1 MIKNHDEDNSKKI
14 EEKSTFQEDCPT
26 KSGFVAVVGRPNAGK
41 SSLLNWLVGEKIA
54 MVSHKANATRRRS
67 KIIALHKNS
76 QIIFIDTPG
85 IHEQERLL
93 NQFMLDEALKAMG
106 DCDLIIFLSPVTDKI
121 DHYLDFLEKNTK
133 NTPHMILLTKTDQV
147 SNERVLKKIME
158 FSKYQDKFLSLIPVS
173 IKKGIS
179 QDYILEEISKYIPKH
194 PYLYDPQIL
203 TTENMRDIY
212 KEYIRESI
220 FENTSEEIPYFA
232 DVVIDGIEEKEDI
245 ECIDAN
251 IIVEKKSQKG
261 IIIGKNGQTIKRIGK
276 NAREKIEK
284 IINKKVFLKIFV
296 TIKPGWSQNKDLLKK
311 LGYIL
316 D

>member
-261 IIIGKNGQTIKRIGK
+261 IIIGKNGQTLKRIGK

>member
-1 MIKNHDEDNSKKI
+1 MKS
-14 EEKSTFQEDCPT
+14 EENT

-54 MVSHKANATRRRS
+54 MVSHKANATRKRS
-67 KIIALHKNS
+67 KIIALHKNT

-85 IHEQERLL
+85 IHEKERLL
-93 NQFMLDEALKAMG
+93 NQFMLEEALKAMG
-106 DCDLIIFLSPVTDKI
+106 DCDLILFLAPVTDKI
-121 DHYLDFLEKNTK
+121 DYYLDFLKKNSK
-133 NTPHMILLTKTDQV
+133 NTPHIVLLTKTDQV
-147 SNERVLKKIME
+147 KNEKVLKRIME

-173 IKKGIS
+173 IKKGIKQS
-179 QDYILEEISKYIPKH
+179 YILEEISKYLPVH
-194 PYLYDPQIL
+194 PYLYDPEIL

-232 DVVIDGIEEKEDI
+232 DVMIESIEEKEKI
-245 ECIDAN
+245 ECINAN

-261 IIIGKNGQTIKRIGK
+261 IVIGKDGQTLKRISMR
-276 NAREKIEK
+276 AREKIERIASKK
-284 IINKKVFLKIFV
+284 IFLKIIV
-296 TIKPGWSQNKDLLKK
+296 IVKPGWSQNREFLKK
-311 LGYIL
+311 IGYIL

>member
-1 MIKNHDEDNSKKI
+1 MDSVD
-14 EEKSTFQEDCPT
+14 T

-54 MVSHKANATRRRS
+54 MVSHKANATRKRS
-67 KIIALHKNS
+67 KIIALHKNT

-93 NQFMLDEALKAMG
+93 NQFMLEEALKAMG
-106 DCDLIIFLSPVTDKI
+106 DCDLILFLSPVTDKM
-121 DHYLDFLEKNTK
+121 DYYLDFLKKNSK
-133 NTPHMILLTKTDQV
+133 NTPHIILLTKTDQV
-147 SNERVLKKIME
+147 SNEKVLKKIME

-173 IKKGIS
+173 IKKGVTQS
-179 QDYILEEISKYIPKH
+179 YILEEISKYMPKH
-194 PYLYDPQIL
+194 PYLYDPEIL

-232 DVVIDGIEEKEDI
+232 DVVIESVEEEENIERI
-245 ECIDAN
+245 YAN

-261 IIIGKNGQTIKRIGK
+261 IIIGKDGQTLRRIGK
-276 NAREKIEK
+276 KARQKIEK
-284 IINKKVFLKIFV
+284 IINKQAFLKIFV
-296 TIKPGWSQNKDLLKK
+296 VVKPGWSQNRELLRKM
-311 LGYIL
+311 GYIL